1 MSQERNRGSE
11 FFSAAPSTQLSLF
24 DLVFNKERFP
34 LPPTN
39 LSEQK
44 IQKQNELQIKTN
56 RFYRCQME

>member
-1 MSQERNRGSE
+1 MSQERNGGSE
-11 FFSAAPSTQLSLF
+11 IFSAP
-24 DLVFNKERFP
+24 LVNYRYLVQFSRKEGFALP
-34 LPPTN
+34 LTN